1 MNDDFP
7 QIRVRHQPT
16 DSGSQIITSKTNA
29 KIAIIRHI
37 FSNYGKAKLKEK
49 NTESIQSEGNT

>member
-29 KIAIIRHI
+29 KKTIIRHI
-37 FSNYGKAKLKEK
+37 FSNYGKGKVKGK
-49 NTESIQSEGNT
+49 KY